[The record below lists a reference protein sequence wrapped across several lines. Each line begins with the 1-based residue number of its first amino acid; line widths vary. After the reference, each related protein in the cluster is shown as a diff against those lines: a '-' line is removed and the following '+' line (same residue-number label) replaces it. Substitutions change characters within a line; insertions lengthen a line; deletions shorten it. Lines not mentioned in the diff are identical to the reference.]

1 VSGPASAPPSSRV
14 GPGGPR
20 FLVVGCGGIGGIV
33 AAHLFEQG
41 HDVTALTRNVDIAD
55 AIENNG
61 FVVRGDSSPGTVR
74 GHAVR
79 SLAKGTAPFDFIL
92 LCTQPPQV
100 EDAAR
105 DVLGFLG
112 PRGAMV
118 CFQNGLCEERIARV
132 VGTERTLG
140 AIVAWGASMVEPGV
154 YDRTSAGGFAIG
166 RLDGAP
172 DDRLEP
178 LSRALEAIGPVTVTS
193 NLAGARWSKLAIN
206 CCISS
211 LGTVGGDRLGAL
223 MRKRHVRRLGLEI
236 MSEVVDVAR
245 AQGVRL
251 EKVSGTL
258 DLDWIALTADERVA
272 AGSAGLV
279 AKHALLLA
287 VGARYRRL
295 RSSMLSAIER
305 GRPPAVDFLN
315 GEVATRGRELGVAT
329 PINAAIRDE
338 VLAIA
343 AGRSRSSHATLR
355 DFFDRTRKLVEPG
368 ANLVSD
374 LPAPVVA
381 PAVVAAAPMAP
392 LGPVGEPSGRDVVA
406 AAFAAAK
413 SDMPPPLV
421 ATPAVPA
428 PAAPEVEMLPAPA
441 RLPVPPGGDLGGV
454 AFSPL
459 DSPPPDATIEA
470 APIEVVAAAP
480 ETTAEAA
487 PLPSALDEKPASVP
501 DDGDSAAGKVGRT
514 LDQGS

>member
-41 HDVTALTRNVDIAD
+41 HDVTALTRNADIAH
-55 AIENNG
+55 AIEHNG

-74 GHAVR
+74 GRAER
-79 SLAKGTAPFDFIL
+79 SLPKGTAPFDFIL

-105 DVLGFLG
+105 EVLGFLA

-118 CFQNGLCEERIARV
+118 CFQNGLCEERIARIA
-132 VGTERTLG
+132 GADRTLG

-166 RLDGAP
+166 RLDGAV

-236 MSEVVDVAR
+236 MTEVVDVAR
-245 AQGVRL
+245 AQGIRL

-258 DLDWIALTADERVA
+258 DLDWIALTAEERVA

-315 GEVATRGRELGVAT
+315 GEVATRGRDLGVAT

-343 AGRSRSSHATLR
+343 AGRARSSHANLR
-355 DFFDRTRKLVEPG
+355 AFFERTRKLVEPG
-368 ANLVSD
+368 ANLVSE

-381 PAVVAAAPMAP
+381 APIVAPAGGAAPAMPP
-392 LGPVGEPSGRDVVA
+392 LAADGEPSGRDVVA
-406 AAFAAAK
+406 AVFAAAK
-413 SDMPPPLV
+413 SDQPPPPLV
-421 ATPAVPA
+421 APVVSPPPPAAVPT
-428 PAAPEVEMLPAPA
+428 
-441 RLPVPPGGDLGGV
+441 GGDLGGV

-459 DSPPPDATIEA
+459 DPPPPEATIEA

-487 PLPSALDEKPASVP
+487 PLASALEEKPVKVP
-501 DDGDSAAGKVGRT
+501 DDGETATPGRT